1 MEPAR
6 SAALIDLTTRALASG
21 KLDLIQLWFESS
33 VLDRYREDPDSKI
46 LRSNSAG
53 RLRGSGGWLV
63 NFGIAPG
70 DGLIH
75 LSVGSLSIIP
85 DSHRAYWLEH
95 LVALPVGENFLRM
108 SVNPGACIEDGES
121 RPW

>member
-1 MEPAR
+1 MEPTK
-6 SAALIDLTTRALASG
+6 SHALMDLTARALEAG
-21 KLDLIQLWFESS
+21 KPDLIQVWFERS
-33 VLDRYREDPDSKI
+33 VLDRYREEPDSKI
-46 LRSNSAG
+46 LRSDSAG

-70 DGLIH
+70 DEFIH
-75 LSVGSLSIIP
+75 LSLGSLATIP
-85 DSHRAYWLEH
+85 EGHRAHWLEH

-108 SVNPGACIEDGES
+108 TVNPAACIEDGDS

>member
-1 MEPAR
+1 MDPTKSR
-6 SAALIDLTTRALASG
+6 ALIDLTARALENG
-21 KLDLIQLWFESS
+21 KPELIQLWFESS

-63 NFGIAPG
+63 NFGIAP
-70 DGLIH
+70 DDRFIH
-75 LSVGSLSIIP
+75 LSAGSLAIIP
-85 DSHRAYWLEH
+85 DSQRAHWLEH

-108 SVNPGACIEDGES
+108 TANPGACIEDGES
-121 RPW
+121 